1 MKEGDIMTALAWNLI
16 NGLVPITRNSLA
28 LITLAACL
36 SPALWAQLPRSST
49 PPVTDTNAPNT
60 KEHHDQKSTKDVQEK
75 LQKGLDSK
83 NAAYAGS
90 DIKVAADDQSV
101 TLNGTVTSSMQHEM
115 AMQLARAY
123 AGSRKIVD
131 KLTIR

>member
-1 MKEGDIMTALAWNLI
+1 MIASTFRLI
-16 NGLVPITRNSLA
+16 DRSVVRLRTSIVLA
-28 LITLAACL
+28 LLIATASFTLW
-36 SPALWAQLPRSST
+36 SQPVPQLPRSST
-49 PPVTDTNAPNT
+49 PPVAADNTPNT
-60 KEHHDQKSTKDVQEK
+60 KEHHDHMSTKDVQEK

-83 NAAYAGS
+83 NAAYTGS

>member
-1 MKEGDIMTALAWNLI
+1 MIALASHLI
-16 NGLVPITRNSLA
+16 GRMATGLRYSMVLA
-28 LITLAACL
+28 LLTAIA
-36 SPALWAQLPRSST
+36 SFALWSQPVPQFPQRSST

-60 KEHHDQKSTKDVQEK
+60 KEHHDQKSSKDVQEK

>member
-1 MKEGDIMTALAWNLI
+1 MTALASRLI
-16 NGLVPITRNSLA
+16 GRLTTGLRDSMVLA
-28 LITLAACL
+28 LLTATASLTLWSQPL
-36 SPALWAQLPRSST
+36 PQFPRSST

>member
-1 MKEGDIMTALAWNLI
+1 MIALASRLVGRFAAGLRTSMVLAMLI
-16 NGLVPITRNSLA
+16 ATASL
-28 LITLAACL
+28 T
-36 SPALWAQLPRSST
+36 LWAQPAPQFPRSST

>member
-1 MKEGDIMTALAWNLI
+1 MIALASRLI
-16 NGLVPITRNSLA
+16 GHFATRSRDLMVLA
-28 LITLAACL
+28 LLTVTA
-36 SPALWAQLPRSST
+36 PFALWAQPAPQFPRSST

>member
-1 MKEGDIMTALAWNLI
+1 MIALVLRLVHRFAT
-16 NGLVPITRNSLA
+16 GLRISMILA
-28 LITLAACL
+28 LLTATASLTLW
-36 SPALWAQLPRSST
+36 SQPAPQFPRSST
-49 PPVTDTNAPNT
+49 PPVTDDNAPNT
-60 KEHHDQKSTKDVQEK
+60 KVRHDKISTKDVQEK

-101 TLNGTVTSSMQHEM
+101 TLNGTVTSSIQHEM

-123 AGSRKIVD
+123 AGGRKIVD
-131 KLTIR
+131 KLSIR